1 MLCITF
7 AIFKIYMPENTMIHV
22 KSTNWRFP
30 LFILLPLMLLVIFG
44 TDVQA
49 QRKKKK
55 QKPADAVEQSM
66 AALQRHV
73 EILAHDSLEG
83 RRTGTPGEQKA
94 IAYIENA
101 YTRLGLAAA
110 GTQGY
115 RQPFYIDEGKS
126 FTENT
131 RLSLNGQTL
140 KPGTDF
146 FPLIF
151 SGNGNLKTQAN
162 VALHESGDAWW
173 INLDA
178 ILEKNKDNPHFLLHS
193 HLQEVAKKA
202 EADGATAVIF
212 FNDGNLKDDL
222 KFLPKDKT
230 EAVTI
235 PVVYVQQQ
243 ALQQLGITESSS
255 PNMEGVVSLKQAG
268 RTGTNVVAKIDNGA
282 VYTIIIGAHFDHLG
296 YGEDQNS
303 RHTGEPAIHNGADDN
318 ASGTAALLELATVLK
333 TDVFKQFN
341 YYLTHFS
348 GEEIGLYGSKYFTEN
363 PTTELGKVT
372 CMINLDMVGR
382 LNDSSKAL
390 TIGGVGTSPAW
401 GQLLLPSENFV
412 FKTDSSGTG
421 PSDHASF
428 YRKDLPVLFFFTG
441 LHTDYHRPEDDADRI
456 NYKGMAHIVNY
467 IAELIKR
474 MPAEKLAFTKT
485 KEQNMGGGR
494 GFKVSIGIMPDYTYS
509 GTGVKADGVIAG
521 RPAEK
526 AGLKAND
533 VILQLGEHL
542 ITGVDTYMQSLNRFE
557 KGQTTTV
564 TIKRGAEILTLPITF

>member
-1 MLCITF
+1 VIPVKHLYLIKTMHYRF
-7 AIFKIYMPENTMIHV
+7 AKLL
-22 KSTNWRFP
+22 W
-30 LFILLPLMLLVIFG
+30 LALLLPLLTV
-44 TDVQA
+44 TEAQA
-49 QRKKKK
+49 QRKKKR
-55 QKPADAVEQSM
+55 QKTADPIEQTI
-66 AALQRHV
+66 AALRQHV
-73 EILAHDSLEG
+73 EVLAHDSLEG
-83 RRTGTPGEQKA
+83 RRTGTIGEQKA
-94 IAYIENA
+94 IAYLENA
-101 YTRLGLAAA
+101 YTQMGLAAA

-115 RQPFYIDEGKS
+115 RQPFYIDEGKTYKES
-126 FTENT
+126 TT
-131 RLSLNGQTL
+131 LTLNGQPL
-140 KPGTDF
+140 KPDTDF

-151 SGNGNLKTQAN
+151 SGNGKINTEAN

-193 HLQEVAKKA
+193 HLQEVAQKA
-202 EADGATAVIF
+202 AADGATAILF
-212 FNDGNLKDDL
+212 FNDGPVKDDL
-222 KFLPKDKT
+222 KFLPKDKAT
-230 EAVTI
+230 PLTI
-235 PVVYVQQQ
+235 PVVYLTQRAIKQY
-243 ALQQLGITESSS
+243 GITENSA
-255 PNMEGVVSLKQAG
+255 PVVAGEVLLKPVG

-282 VYTIIIGAHFDHLG
+282 AYTIIIGAHLDHLG

-318 ASGTAALLELATVLK
+318 ASGTAALLELAKMLK
-333 TDVFKQFN
+333 TDAFRHFN
-341 YYLTHFS
+341 YWLIHFS
-348 GEEIGLYGSKYFTEN
+348 GEELGLYGSKFFTEN
-363 PTTELGKVT
+363 PTTDLSKVN

-401 GQLLLPSENFV
+401 GSLLLPTEHFT
-412 FKTDSSGTG
+412 FKIDSSGTG

-441 LHTDYHRPEDDADRI
+441 LHNDYHRPEDDADRL
-456 NYKGMAHIVNY
+456 NYKGMALIVNY
-467 IAELIKR
+467 IADLIKR
-474 MPAEKLAFTKT
+474 MPAEKLVFTKT

-509 GTGVKADGVIAG
+509 GIGVKADGVIAG

-557 KGQTTTV
+557 KGQTTTI
-564 TIKRGAEILTLPITF
+564 TIKRGNDILTLPITF